1 MKLFSRPSWASIAV
15 ASMLVLPAA
24 ALAQDYTKDTITFT
38 VPFPPGG
45 GTDILARQVV
55 DKIVS
60 ATGWS
65 IIVQNQPGAGGNIG
79 MAQLARTAPDGLNIG
94 MGQTSNLAVNPSL
107 YKDIPYDALSDF
119 SHIGLVTTQPMA
131 IVTFP
136 GSPYQDLAEV
146 IAAAKAN
153 PGAIL
158 YGTPGSGTVA
168 HLSLELLATEG
179 ELELTHV
186 PYPGIAQAITDVMS
200 GVVDIYIGSVP
211 SVLPHIR
218 AGSVRPLAVTSA
230 EPNPVLPET
239 RTVASFGFDG
249 YNAADWKAIVG
260 PAGMPEEM
268 VAAFNAALNEALQD
282 EALRALLIADGSTP
296 LGGAPEE
303 FTNYHAAELET
314 WAAVIEASGATVD

>member
-1 MKLFSRPSWASIAV
+1 MKLFSKQALASLALAGVLAV
-15 ASMLVLPAA
+15 PGV
-24 ALAQDYTKDTITFT
+24 ALAQDYTRDTITFT

-55 DKIVS
+55 DKIVA

-79 MAQLARTAPDGLNIG
+79 MAQLSRTAPDGLNIG

-107 YKDIPYDALSDF
+107 YNDIPYDALNDF

-136 GSPYQDLAEV
+136 DSPYQTLAEV
-146 IAAAKAN
+146 TAAAKEN

-168 HLSLELLATEG
+168 HLSLELLATQG

-186 PYPGIAQAITDVMS
+186 PYPGIAQAISDVMS

-211 SVLPHIR
+211 SVLPHVR

-230 EPNPVLPET
+230 EPNPVLPDT
-239 RTVASFGFDG
+239 PTVASFGFDG

-260 PAGMPEEM
+260 PASMPDEI
-268 VAAFNAALNEALQD
+268 VAAFNSALNEALQD
-282 EALRALLIADGSTP
+282 EALRQLLIADGSTP
-296 LGGAPEE
+296 LGGTSEE
-303 FTNYHAAELET
+303 FAQYHAEELET